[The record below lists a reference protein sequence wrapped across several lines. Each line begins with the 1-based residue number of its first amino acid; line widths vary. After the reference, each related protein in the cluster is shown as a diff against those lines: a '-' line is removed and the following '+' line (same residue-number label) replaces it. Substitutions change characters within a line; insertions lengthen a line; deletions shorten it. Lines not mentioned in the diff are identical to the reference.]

1 MGCMRKRGKSWNA
14 QVRVSGWRTFT
25 KSFKTKLSA
34 TEWVAN
40 FEKELRS
47 KPIPKKDI
55 KNLKLKN
62 LFNKYKLEILPKLKS
77 YKIVSYKLI
86 NLSRS
91 WLGDIVVINLTKRYL
106 EQFCEDRKLK
116 VQEGTVK
123 SELMLIKRI
132 FKIAIDKWNY
142 GIPFD
147 AFSGHEIPSSHKP
160 RNRRASKEKSTTLI
174 FNTEK
179 QKNKYVSIIIQFAVE
194 TSMRRSKILKL
205 TWNDINLETRIASLY
220 DNKNGDD
227 GHIPLTKTA
236 IKLLSDLTQSS
247 EFVFPISANC
257 LRLAWERCRYKSN
270 IKGLRFHDLRHEA
283 VSKFF

>member
-142 GIPFD
+142 GMPLVDMKFLPLTNQ
-147 AFSGHEIPSSHKP
+147 EIEEHLKKNQQLLYS
-160 RNRRASKEKSTTLI
+160 I
-174 FNTEK
+174 
-179 QKNKYVSIIIQFAVE
+179 QKNKKTN
-194 TSMRRSKILKL
+194 TSPLSFSLLLKL
-205 TWNDINLETRIASLY
+205 
-220 DNKNGDD
+220 
-227 GHIPLTKTA
+227 
-236 IKLLSDLTQSS
+236 
-247 EFVFPISANC
+247 V
-257 LRLAWERCRYKSN
+257 
-270 IKGLRFHDLRHEA
+270 
-283 VSKFF
+283 

>member
-77 YKIVSYKLI
+77 YKIVSYKLTV
-86 NLSRS
+86 LSRS
-91 WLGDIVVINLTKRYL
+91 WLGDIVVVNLTKRHL

-147 AFSGHEIPSSHKP
+147 AFSGLEIPSPHKP
-160 RNRRASKEKSTTLI
+160 RTRRASKEELTTLI
-174 FNTEK
+174 FNAEK
-179 QKNKYVSIIIQFAVE
+179 QRNKYISTIIQFAVE
-194 TSMRRSKILKL
+194 TGMRRSEILKL
-205 TWNDINLETRIASLY
+205 S
-220 DNKNGDD
+220 
-227 GHIPLTKTA
+227 
-236 IKLLSDLTQSS
+236 
-247 EFVFPISANC
+247 
-257 LRLAWERCRYKSN
+257 
-270 IKGLRFHDLRHEA
+270 
-283 VSKFF
+283 

>member
-34 TEWVAN
+34 TEQVAN

-47 KPIPKKDI
+47 KPLPKKDI

-123 SELMLIKRI
+123 S
-132 FKIAIDKWNY
+132 
-142 GIPFD
+142 
-147 AFSGHEIPSSHKP
+147 
-160 RNRRASKEKSTTLI
+160 
-174 FNTEK
+174 
-179 QKNKYVSIIIQFAVE
+179 
-194 TSMRRSKILKL
+194 
-205 TWNDINLETRIASLY
+205 
-220 DNKNGDD
+220 
-227 GHIPLTKTA
+227 
-236 IKLLSDLTQSS
+236 
-247 EFVFPISANC
+247 
-257 LRLAWERCRYKSN
+257 
-270 IKGLRFHDLRHEA
+270 
-283 VSKFF
+283 